1 MKQTNKYKSWGQILT
16 SSSTSTSS
24 STLALTLALT
34 LTSIF
39 TSCKKDP
46 EKVKKVSKLISSLG
60 VEKATDVAISY
71 TDSGILKAKIFSPLM
86 ERYPQKAEPY
96 MEMKKGVKGYFY
108 NPNSEVES
116 SLTADYGISYE
127 NRKIIEVRN
136 NVKVKNTRNEELET
150 EKLTWDQRSERIY
163 TDNFIKIKTPDEI
176 LYGTG
181 FESNQNFTRY
191 RIKNLNGRVSIK

>member
-1 MKQTNKYKSWGQILT
+1 MKYPTLT
-16 SSSTSTSS
+16 
-24 STLALTLALT
+24 STLALTLFL
-34 LTSIF
+34 I
-39 TSCKKDP
+39 SCQKDP
-46 EKVKKVSKLISSLG
+46 EKIKKVSSLRSSLG
-60 VEKATDVAISY
+60 VEKATGVAMTY

-108 NPNSEVES
+108 NRNGEAES
-116 SLTADYGISYE
+116 TLTADYAISYE
-127 NRKIIEVRN
+127 NKKLIEVRR
-136 NVKVKNTRNEELET
+136 NVRVKNIRNEEMET
-150 EKLTWDQRSERIY
+150 EKLIWDQRREMIY

-191 RIKNLNGRVSIK
+191 RIKNLKGRVSIK

>member
-1 MKQTNKYKSWGQILT
+1 MKNVVKYYRRLF
-16 SSSTSTSS
+16 STS
-24 STLALTLALT
+24 T
-34 LTSIF
+34 LTSILTLASILTLIF
-39 TSCKKDP
+39 SSCQKDP
-46 EKVKKVSKLISSLG
+46 EKVKKVSKMLANLG

-108 NPNSEVES
+108 NKDGEVES
-116 SLTADYGISYE
+116 SLTADYAISYE
-127 NRKIIEVRN
+127 NRKVIEVRN
-136 NVKVKNTRNEELET
+136 NVKVKNIRAEELET
-150 EKLTWDQRSERIY
+150 EKLIWDQRTEKIY

-176 LYGTG
+176 LYGNG

-191 RIKNLNGRVSIK
+191 RIRNLKGRVSIK

>member
-1 MKQTNKYKSWGQILT
+1 MKNVVKYYRRLFS
-16 SSSTSTSS
+16 
-24 STLALTLALT
+24 T
-34 LTSIF
+34 LTSILAF
-39 TSCKKDP
+39 TLIFSSCQKDP
-46 EKVKKVSKLISSLG
+46 EKVKKVSKMLANLG

-108 NPNSEVES
+108 NKDGEVES
-116 SLTADYGISYE
+116 SLTADYAISYE
-127 NRKIIEVRN
+127 NRKVIEVRN
-136 NVKVKNTRNEELET
+136 NVKVKNIRAEELET
-150 EKLTWDQRSERIY
+150 EKLIWDQRTEKIY

-176 LYGTG
+176 LYGNG

-191 RIKNLNGRVSIK
+191 RIRNLKGRVSVK